1 MSKTL
6 YYFPTE
12 AEASVFKMLRPDADV
27 RIIGVGIAA
36 SAAMATAHIVACEPQ
51 RVVLCGIAGACDDR
65 LEVGQVVEV
74 VRDAEAGLPAA
85 YAELYNMQRVTELTA
100 VESLTVSHSG
110 DSLRYLSSGDMP
122 CIEQMEGAAV
132 AAACRVMGVAEFCH
146 LRAISNR
153 VGDERSE
160 WRVDE
165 ALAALGDVAAKL
177 FNDD

>member
-12 AEASVFKMLRPDADV
+12 VEASVFKMLRPDADV

-36 SAAMATAHIVACEPQ
+36 SAAMATAYIAACEPQ
-51 RVVLCGIAGACDDR
+51 RVVLCGIAGACDR
-65 LEVGQVVEV
+65 SLEVGQVVEV
-74 VRDAEAGLPAA
+74 VRDAEAGLPEV
-85 YAELYNMQRVTELTA
+85 YAVRYKMQRVTELQA

-132 AAACRVMGVAEFCH
+132 AAACKAMGVREFYH

-153 VGDERSE
+153 VGDNRSE
-160 WRVDE
+160 WRVEE
-165 ALAALGDVAAKL
+165 AISALGAAAAEL
-177 FNDD
+177 FRKE